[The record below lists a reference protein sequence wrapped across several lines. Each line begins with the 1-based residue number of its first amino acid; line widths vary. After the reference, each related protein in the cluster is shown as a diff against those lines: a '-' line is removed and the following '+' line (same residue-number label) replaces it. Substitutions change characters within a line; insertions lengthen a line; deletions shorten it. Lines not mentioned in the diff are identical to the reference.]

1 MCYIKQKLESILS
14 KLLGAK
20 LKGPSNSIL
29 FISKQAFGLLT
40 KREKTNTFA
49 VILIQIFLSLLDLL
63 GVVLFGILGSLT
75 INGLTSKNPGDKT
88 MFVLTQLNI
97 DDKPLQQQV
106 IYIALLGTI
115 LLTIKTFFSLY
126 FTKRSLHFLSRRAAE
141 ISSVLISK
149 LLAKSLIYI
158 QGKSIQKTIYM
169 ATEGVTAI
177 TVGIIGSLVYLI
189 SDVSLLIVLAIG
201 LFYVDA
207 LIALTTFCIFGFV
220 AFLLYKFM
228 HKNMLKYGK
237 VQHELE
243 IKSAEKIGEIISS
256 YRELFVKN
264 RRNFYAKE
272 IRELRFSLSSAIA
285 DLTFYQRISK
295 YVLELTIIVSAL
307 LMSMIQFSTQT
318 SARAVGV
325 LSIFLIA
332 STRIGPAVLRIQ
344 QVFLTIKASFGTAS
358 STLQLLEE
366 LNQNNDYAL
375 QDSPMVLDHAGF
387 QAEVSLEKVYFSYS
401 KKELFAVSDVSFM
414 IKPGTITSIVGT
426 SGAGKT
432 TLVDLILGII
442 APDNGKVIINGLSPA
457 LAINKWPGAISY
469 VPQDTIIINGTIK
482 ENVALGYTGDEIDDQ
497 RILESLRIAQ
507 LSDYIKELPDGID
520 SYVGD
525 RGVRISGGQRQ
536 RLGIARAMFT
546 KPSLLVLD
554 EATSSLDGITES
566 YISESI
572 QAMRG
577 NVTVIM
583 IAHRLSTVRQS
594 DLVVY
599 LDKGKVIAT
608 GSFNEVRI
616 KVPNFDEQAKLMGL

>member
-1 MCYIKQKLESILS
+1 
-14 KLLGAK
+14 
-20 LKGPSNSIL
+20 
-29 FISKQAFGLLT
+29 LLT
-40 KREKTNTFA
+40 KRERTNTFA

-207 LIALTTFCIFGFV
+207 LITLTTFCIFGFV

-228 HKNMLKYGK
+228 HKNMLKYGQ

-401 KKELFAVSDVSFM
+401 KKELFAVSDVTFM

-442 APDNGKVIINGLSPA
+442 APDNGKVIISGLSPA

-577 NVTVIM
+577 DVTVIM

>member
-1 MCYIKQKLESILS
+1 MS
-14 KLLGAK
+14 KLRRAK
-20 LKGPSNSIL
+20 PKEPSNSIL
-29 FISKQAFGLLT
+29 FISRQAFGLLT

-49 VILIQIFLSLLDLL
+49 VILIQIFLSVLDLL
-63 GVVLFGILGSLT
+63 GVALFGILGSLT
-75 INGLTSKNPGDKT
+75 INGLTSKNAGDKT

-141 ISSVLISK
+141 ISSVLIAK
-149 LLAKSLIYI
+149 LLSKSLIYI

-201 LFYVDA
+201 LIYVDT
-207 LIALTTFCIFGFV
+207 LIALITFCIFGSV

-228 HKNMLKYGK
+228 HKNMSKYGK
-237 VQHELE
+237 VQYELE

-344 QVFLTIKASFGTAS
+344 QVFLTIKASFGTAA

-401 KKELFAVSDVSFM
+401 KKELFAVSDVTFM

-497 RILESLRIAQ
+497 RIHESLRIAQ
-507 LSDYIKELPDGID
+507 LSDYINELPDGIN

-577 NVTVIM
+577 DVTVIM

-608 GSFNEVRI
+608 GSFNEVRSS
-616 KVPNFDEQAKLMGL
+616 VPNFDEQAKLMGL